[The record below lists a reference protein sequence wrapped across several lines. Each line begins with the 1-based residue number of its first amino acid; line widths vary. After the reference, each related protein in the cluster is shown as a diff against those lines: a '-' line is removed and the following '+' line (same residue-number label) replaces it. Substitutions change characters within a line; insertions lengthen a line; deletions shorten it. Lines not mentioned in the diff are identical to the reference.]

1 MVKQLW
7 EGLESEPRQNLREF
21 IDELR
26 EGGYTVADGH
36 TPDPDLIDPQGNAV
50 ETWYENYPYDH
61 PWTATSMSLRSTTC
75 RWSC

>member
-1 MVKQLW
+1 MVKQPW

-21 IDELR
+21 IDQLR

-50 ETWYENYPYDH
+50 ETWYENYP
-61 PWTATSMSLRSTTC
+61 
-75 RWSC
+75 